1 MNKSAA
7 GGHDDSPHLIIRIAE
22 RWDFSAWYRA
32 CPGKNWPRVQ
42 EAKEINEVNEVK
54 EVKEVKESASNLG

>member
-22 RWDFSAWYRA
+22 CRDFSAWYRA
-32 CPGKNWPRVQ
+32 CLGKNWPAVQ
-42 EAKEINEVNEVK
+42 EVRDINEVK
-54 EVKEVKESASNLG
+54 EVKEIAPNLNPGGG